1 MIQSPEIDKMIHSE
15 NITKKDKKH
24 LKIKVSPPRTRD
36 EKSLAPPLLSLIP
49 SLSFLDK

>member
-1 MIQSPEIDKMIHSE
+1 MIQSPAIDKMVHSE

-36 EKSLAPPLLSLIP
+36 EKSLAPPPLLRVP
-49 SLSFLDK
+49 SLSFSEK